1 MVLVVE
7 ADFEAPAKTRCWLC
21 NYVHAFLHLLEGIDG
36 HGTARTLPRRNV
48 WLSSFPPRTRVLDSL
63 HYGDEFGMNFA
74 KSVFGKGQGWLHK
87 S

>member
-1 MVLVVE
+1 
-7 ADFEAPAKTRCWLC
+7 
-21 NYVHAFLHLLEGIDG
+21 
-36 HGTARTLPRRNV
+36 
-48 WLSSFPPRTRVLDSL
+48 VLDSL